1 MESKR
6 DYVMGWFYDAPY
18 DQLRGEDALS
28 YLAWM
33 RYGVPMESG
42 VLSEHEIESLCN
54 FDLPLLLD
62 NINEGKS
69 LPRRQPGEKA
79 LPFIRF
85 NCEPLR
91 YRHKSLLFYVVTHG
105 INFLFQRMLEKSGFV
120 HVEAED
126 AKEDLSYW
134 YRLPGANDEEGVM
147 SSSSSSSRGATPM
160 VFIHGVGGMSFCH
173 KMIHDIKDATQNDN
187 VPIVLI
193 DLPHV
198 SLRMYDEI
206 PNIKSQTRS
215 ISRILDLLASKIDRN
230 KCKMNKVTLV
240 GHSYGTAVMS
250 WLVQSQ
256 PERIA
261 GCVFLGKYCHET

>member
-1 MESKR
+1 
-6 DYVMGWFYDAPY
+6 
-18 DQLRGEDALS
+18 
-28 YLAWM
+28 
-33 RYGVPMESG
+33 
-42 VLSEHEIESLCN
+42 
-54 FDLPLLLD
+54 
-62 NINEGKS
+62 
-69 LPRRQPGEKA
+69 
-79 LPFIRF
+79 
-85 NCEPLR
+85 
-91 YRHKSLLFYVVTHG
+91 
-105 INFLFQRMLEKSGFV
+105 
-120 HVEAED
+120 
-126 AKEDLSYW
+126 
-134 YRLPGANDEEGVM
+134 
-147 SSSSSSSRGATPM
+147 
-160 VFIHGVGGMSFCH
+160 
-173 KMIHDIKDATQNDN
+173 MIHDIKDATQNDN